1 MIERVGCEGLSE
13 VLRIEHE
20 CFADP
25 WSAVSFSEVQQNAAV
40 FFACARDR
48 TASPVLGYVVAWFIL
63 DQAEI
68 ANLAVSRA
76 FRRRGVGAALLDAA
90 LSEADDRQVTAIH
103 LEVRQ
108 SNSPARRLYESRG
121 FVEVGRRR
129 AYYRRPVEDAVVL
142 RRRTDPSPSPVA
154 I

>member
-1 MIERVGCEGLSE
+1 MIERVGVDGLSE
-13 VLRIEHE
+13 VLQIERE

-25 WSAVSFSEVQQNAAV
+25 WSAVSFSEVQQNGAV

-48 TASPVLGYVVAWFIL
+48 PMAPVLGYVVAWFVL

-76 FRRRGVGAALLDAA
+76 FRRRGLGAALLDAA
-90 LSEADDRQVTAIH
+90 ISQADDRQMTVIH

-142 RRRTDPSPSPVA
+142 RRRTDSSLSPVSF
-154 I
+154 